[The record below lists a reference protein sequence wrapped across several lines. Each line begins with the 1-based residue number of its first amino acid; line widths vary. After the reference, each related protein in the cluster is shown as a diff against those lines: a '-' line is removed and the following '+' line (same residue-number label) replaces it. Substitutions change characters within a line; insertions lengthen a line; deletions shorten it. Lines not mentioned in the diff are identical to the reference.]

1 MSSFSIGSFMGDMA
15 KSFAPELKD
24 FVTDF
29 MNKDPKMDNITW
41 LGGTLV
47 KHLPNMAPEL
57 VSQMGQGLIGA
68 VGDFQSRL
76 SSIQAAAAQGQ
87 ATAEWLRDYLE
98 DNIPQDKMQEYGDY
112 LEQVQANM
120 ATGNQVVQ
128 QAMLEPDGM
137 INITEEAFETPVAT
151 SGQEWNRFSMQP
163 MIADLSQQAELM
175 GMNGMAMPLG
185 NEFMQQAMEM
195 PTGVIP
201 QELIDGSA
209 QMSLDQGVK
218 LATAAAIKV
227 FIEKKKLTFLSK
239 ALPITGIADIACWG
253 VEGAKCIGR
262 LALGKI
268 SAAQAMEHM
277 KHSTVAAMTGF
288 ITTGVAPKLLG
299 MIPVVGMPLGI
310 AASVLLASMSTETI
324 QQKLSQG
331 ISLVAGVAQEMA
343 QGVMATVTETAIS
356 VKNSVLRFV
365 GLEA

>member
-151 SGQEWNRFSMQP
+151 SGQ
-163 MIADLSQQAELM
+163 
-175 GMNGMAMPLG
+175 
-185 NEFMQQAMEM
+185 
-195 PTGVIP
+195 
-201 QELIDGSA
+201 
-209 QMSLDQGVK
+209 
-218 LATAAAIKV
+218 
-227 FIEKKKLTFLSK
+227 
-239 ALPITGIADIACWG
+239 
-253 VEGAKCIGR
+253 
-262 LALGKI
+262 
-268 SAAQAMEHM
+268 
-277 KHSTVAAMTGF
+277 
-288 ITTGVAPKLLG
+288 
-299 MIPVVGMPLGI
+299 
-310 AASVLLASMSTETI
+310 
-324 QQKLSQG
+324 
-331 ISLVAGVAQEMA
+331 
-343 QGVMATVTETAIS
+343 
-356 VKNSVLRFV
+356 
-365 GLEA
+365 